1 MNTKVM
7 IALLGSAQAAQL
19 VTKTTSSVAKRQV
32 DDDMLAQDED
42 FDLDLAEEEEYDDA
56 FAQEEGMELEDMP
69 DDEDN
74 ILAQNAEEAA

>member
-32 DDDMLAQDED
+32 DDDMLAQLED